1 LNALLGLFVNNLLP
15 IFLAAGTGYAAAK
28 SLNVAPR
35 PISQIA
41 FYIFS
46 PCLIYSL
53 LTSNQLNG
61 SAFARMAGFTLVS
74 VFLIGL
80 VAYVLGRLLQFD
92 RRLLVAVLLTTMFS
106 NAGNYGL
113 SLNLFAFGDEAL
125 AYASVYF
132 VTMAILIY
140 TLGVFM
146 ASLGSSS
153 LGEAFL
159 ALFKAPVVYAVVL
172 ALLFTEFGLTL
183 PLPLD
188 RTVNL
193 LGDAAIPVLMVL
205 MGIQL
210 GHAKWDG
217 KTKALTLTNILRLVV
232 APAIALG
239 ISWFV
244 GLQGAARQA
253 GISESAMPAAVI
265 NTVLA
270 TEFNVEPSF
279 VSTVVFVSTLLSPI
293 TVTPLLAYLG
303 A

>member
-1 LNALLGLFVNNLLP
+1 
-15 IFLAAGTGYAAAK
+15 
-28 SLNVAPR
+28 
-35 PISQIA
+35 
-41 FYIFS
+41 
-46 PCLIYSL
+46 
-53 LTSNQLNG
+53 
-61 SAFARMAGFTLVS
+61 
-74 VFLIGL
+74 
-80 VAYVLGRLLQFD
+80 
-92 RRLLVAVLLTTMFS
+92 VAVLLTTMFS

-113 SLNLFAFGDEAL
+113 SLNLFAFGEKAL
-125 AYASVYF
+125 AHASVYF

-140 TLGVFM
+140 TLGVVI

-153 LGEAFL
+153 LSEAFVSL
-159 ALFKAPVVYAVVL
+159 LKAPVVYAVVL
-172 ALLFTEFGLTL
+172 ALLFTEFGLRL

-205 MGIQL
+205 MGVQL
-210 GHAKWDG
+210 GRAKWDG
-217 KTKALTLTNILRLVV
+217 QISALTVTNFMRLVIG
-232 APAIALG
+232 PALALG
-239 ISWFV
+239 LSLLF

-253 GISESAMPAAVI
+253 GISESAMPTAVI

>member
-1 LNALLGLFVNNLLP
+1 MNALLGLFGNNILP
-15 IFLAAGTGYAAAK
+15 IFLAAGSGYAAAK
-28 SLNVAPR
+28 YLEVTPR
-35 PISQIA
+35 PISQVA

-46 PCLIYSL
+46 PCLIFSL
-53 LTSNQLNG
+53 LTSNQLKG
-61 SAFARMAGFTLVS
+61 SEIARMAGFTVVS
-74 VFLIGL
+74 IAILGL
-80 VAYVLGRLLQFD
+80 VTYVIGRLLQFD

-113 SLNLFAFGDEAL
+113 SLNLFAFGEKAL
-125 AYASVYF
+125 AHASVYF

-140 TLGVFM
+140 TLGVVI

-153 LGEAFL
+153 LSEAFVSL
-159 ALFKAPVVYAVVL
+159 LKAPVVYAVVL
-172 ALLFTEFGLTL
+172 ALLFTEFGLRL

-205 MGIQL
+205 MGVQL
-210 GHAKWDG
+210 GRAKWDG
-217 KTKALTLTNILRLVV
+217 QISALTVTNFMRLVIG
-232 APAIALG
+232 PALALG
-239 ISWFV
+239 LSLLF

-253 GISESAMPAAVI
+253 GISESAMPTAVI

>member
-1 LNALLGLFVNNLLP
+1 MNALLGLFGNNILP

-28 SLNVAPR
+28 TLNVTPR
-35 PISQIA
+35 PISQVA

-46 PCLIYSL
+46 PCLIFSL
-53 LTSNQLNG
+53 LTSNRLNG

-74 VFLIGL
+74 VVLLGL
-80 VAYVLGRLLQFD
+80 VAYVIGRLLQFD

-140 TLGVFM
+140 TIGVFI

-159 ALFKAPVVYAVVL
+159 TLFKAPVVYAVVL

-188 RTVNL
+188 RSVNL

-205 MGIQL
+205 MGVQL

-217 KTKALTLTNILRLVV
+217 KIRALTLTNILRLVIG
-232 APAIALG
+232 PAFALAL
-239 ISWFV
+239 SWFF
-244 GLQGAARQA
+244 GLQGPARQA
-253 GISESAMPAAVI
+253 GISESAMPTAVI